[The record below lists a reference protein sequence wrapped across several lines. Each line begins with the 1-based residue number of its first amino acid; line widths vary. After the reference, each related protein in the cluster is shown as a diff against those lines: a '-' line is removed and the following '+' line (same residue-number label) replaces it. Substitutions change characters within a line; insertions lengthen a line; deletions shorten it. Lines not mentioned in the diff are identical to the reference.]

1 MCDFVRQGS
10 AKDFPVLPEDLA
22 VLAGL
27 WDKLPATARQTLLTL
42 AQQLAGK

>member
-1 MCDFVRQGS
+1 MES
-10 AKDFPVLPEDLA
+10 PTIPALPADLA
-22 VLAGL
+22 ALVAM